1 MKTVTHWFSLFLT
14 LMLLSSAALA
24 VTLQEA
30 KELGLIGERRDGY
43 VGFVVDDV
51 PADVRALVQN
61 VNNQRRDRY
70 REIAD
75 DNGITVAQV
84 AAVAFERAVEA
95 TQSGHYLQ
103 DASGNWVRK

>member
-1 MKTVTHWFSLFLT
+1 MKTVIHWFSLFLT
-14 LMLLSSAALA
+14 LMLFSSAALA

-51 PADVRALVQN
+51 PPDVCALVQS

-70 REIAD
+70 REIAEE
-75 DNGITVAQV
+75 NGITIAQV
-84 AAVAFERAVEA
+84 VAVAFERALEA
-95 TQSGHYLQ
+95 TQSGNYLQ

>member
-1 MKTVTHWFSLFLT
+1 MKTVIHWFSLFLT

-51 PADVRALVQN
+51 PSDVRALVQS

-70 REIAD
+70 REIAEE
-75 DNGITVAQV
+75 NGITVAQV
-84 AAVAFERAVEA
+84 VAVAFERALEA
-95 TQSGHYLQ
+95 TQSGNYLQ